1 VAQHFFLSRQAK
13 TLTLGHVVRMSDAE
27 CEAMFKQV
35 RWPDTD
41 GAPVCPHCGGLDAYE
56 ARRPNGSLRFRC
68 KHKECAKDFTITSG
82 TLFASH
88 KLPLRSYLL
97 AVAIFCNEVKGKS
110 MLALSRDL
118 GTSYKCTF
126 MLAHKLRE
134 AMAAEFRGRAV
145 GGDGKEAEIDS
156 AYFGGY
162 VKPANRKE
170 DRVDRRFAQNQS
182 GKRKA
187 VVVIRERGGNT
198 LPAVFPSENAA
209 LAFIRSRIA
218 KGTIVHADESASWN
232 DLHARYEMKRVNHQ
246 EEYRAADGACTN
258 WAELFFSRLRRA
270 EAGHHHHVAGPYLL
284 RFAQEAAWRE
294 DNRRSSNGEQVQTVA
309 RLAMALKPSIDFCGY
324 KQRHIPAK

>member
-1 VAQHFFLSRQAK
+1 MP
-13 TLTLGHVVRMSDAE
+13 TLRRLGS
-27 CEAMFKQV
+27 
-35 RWPDTD
+35 
-41 GAPVCPHCGGLDAYE
+41 YE
-56 ARRPNGSLRFRC
+56 ARRPNGSLRYRC
-68 KHKECAKDFTITSG
+68 KHKECGKDFTITSG

-134 AMAAEFRGRAV
+134 AMASELKGRVIGGEEKTAEV
-145 GGDGKEAEIDS
+145 DS

-162 VKPANRKE
+162 VKPANRKV
-170 DRVDRRFAQNQS
+170 DRIDRRFAENQS

-187 VVVIRERGGNT
+187 VIVIRERGGNT
-198 LPAVFPSENAA
+198 LPAVFPSESHA
-209 LAFIRSRIA
+209 LSFIRSRIA
-218 KGTIVHADESASWN
+218 KGTTVHADESANWN
-232 DLHARYEMKRVNHQ
+232 DLHARYEMKRINHQ
-246 EEYRAADGACTN
+246 EAYSLDGACTN

-294 DNRRSSNGEQVQTVA
+294 DNRRRSNGEQVQAVA
-309 RLAMALKPSIDFCGY
+309 GFAMALKPSVDFCGY
-324 KQRHIPAK
+324 KQRHIKSA